1 MGLSQ
6 NIKNTRQSLKL
17 SQGYVA
23 DQLGVSRQAVS
34 KWESGQTEPTAENL
48 AELAALFEVS
58 IAELVGRQEDD
69 KLILHMNLTNI
80 AIAMQVGELHA
91 CTNALAAIE
100 RAADPLRLS
109 VNLGALLLCS
119 LWMVRNL
126 FYEKDP
132 EQRRKNARIELL
144 YCLVQLSVAFLT
156 LRWKLGLVGFL
167 VHVAVLF
174 VYLYDI
180 NPRWMNRAFSKK
192 GIARLREEKEKNGS
206 M

>member
-1 MGLSQ
+1 MRLAE
-6 NIKNTRQSLKL
+6 NIKNTRQKLKL

-48 AELAALFEVS
+48 AALAALFEVS
-58 IAELVGRQEDD
+58 LIELVGEQEED

-80 AIAMQVGELHA
+80 AIAVQTGTLHV
-91 CTNALAAIE
+91 CTNALAAME
-100 RAADPLRLS
+100 TAPDPLRLMF
-109 VNLGALLLCS
+109 NLGSLMLCS

-132 EQRRKNARIELL
+132 IQRRKNAGIELL
-144 YCLVQLSVAFLT
+144 YCLIQLGVAFIT
-156 LRWKLGLVGFL
+156 LRLHLGLVGFL
-167 VHVAVLF
+167 VHLAVLF
-174 VYLYDI
+174 IYLYDI

-192 GIARLREEKEKNGS
+192 GIARLKEKKENGS
-206 M
+206 V

>member
-80 AIAMQVGELHA
+80 AVAMQVGELHA
-91 CTNALAAIE
+91 CTNALAAME

-126 FYEKDP
+126 FYEKD
-132 EQRRKNARIELL
+132 LL
-144 YCLVQLSVAFLT
+144 KMKRNKIIQFF
-156 LRWKLGLVGFL
+156 K
-167 VHVAVLF
+167 
-174 VYLYDI
+174 YLYSNI
-180 NPRWMNRAFSKK
+180 YSWWY
-192 GIARLREEKEKNGS
+192 G
-206 M
+206 